1 MFVCV
6 RRVHARCARTKMQ
19 VNPNV
24 QDWHPITLGQGKTV
38 PRRVAHTVPVVDEAT
53 ARARKAE
60 AETEDFTL
68 KTVARSAAAE
78 IRELRTRKG
87 WTQKQLAAAINERP
101 DVVRGW
107 EAGTAVPNG
116 ALLVKMRRALK

>member
-1 MFVCV
+1 MCVCV
-6 RRVHARCARTKMQ
+6 RRVPARCARTKMQ

-24 QDWHPITLGQGKTV
+24 QDWHPITLGPGKAAPRSAAPTV
-38 PRRVAHTVPVVDEAT
+38 HVDEAT

-60 AETEDFTL
+60 AETENFTL
-68 KTVARSAAAE
+68 KTVTRSAAAE